1 MKRFIF
7 IFLVMGLLQ
16 CIPVAADSV
25 TVVAPAVQKT
35 PQGFQGVL
43 SYITVVTQEGSGH
56 IYIDTWPLAEVDIQ
70 GSARLAVQVACEV
83 VNQDWKT
90 YDFFITVRSDSPIIG
105 GPSAGGAIT
114 VAVIAALQGWELR
127 SDVVMSG
134 TINPDET
141 VGPVGGLY
149 EKAQAASEVA
159 DLFLVPEGQTT
170 IVVEETEQVQQGPF
184 TYITTTQKEV
194 DLEEEGRTMGLQ
206 VKEVYDIRDAVYYF
220 TGKRIEPPQIEAKP
234 IRTDFMKPYAQE
246 KLEQIRKEY
255 ESAQSE
261 IDSYTGAYKKDLE
274 TLLES
279 AHEEIEYA
287 GDTFDHRNYYTSM
300 SASFVAGL
308 YITYAVNL
316 FSYFEGQ
323 PVEDIFEGLDSYL
336 VHLSEEIQN
345 ERPYGMTALQCI
357 AAAQKRI
364 IEARDYL
371 QEVEDGSD
379 FDYIEYGSYAQRRG
393 ESAEFWLNLSRDYQE
408 GDEITELMLK
418 NAASSMVNTAELS
431 LVYAS
436 SILPQSN
443 LLEEAAATLE
453 TAEKAFMEKAYAA
466 SLFSAVESKVYAE
479 VSLIFYSSDRS
490 VIAERVDRARE
501 RASSCIE
508 KSRKRGIE
516 PVLAVSYYELAESRT
531 NSIQSLIYLGYAEE
545 IASIYRYI
553 EAQPDTEIAEGGETQ
568 GLGSEIIPVTI
579 GSEEGALFFLG
590 IGVFVGIGVYWVLSR
605 VLRR

>member
-408 GDEITELMLK
+408 GDEIIELMLK

-508 KSRKRGIE
+508 ESRKRGIE

>member
-1 MKRFIF
+1 MKRFIS

-114 VAVIAALQGWELR
+114 VAVIADLQGWELR

-453 TAEKAFMEKAYAA
+453 TAENAFMKKAYAA

-508 KSRKRGIE
+508 ESRKRGIE

-568 GLGSEIIPVTI
+568 GLGSEIPVTI